1 MSLSLVLKILE
12 RLSLC
17 AGLTLF
23 GFSGGA
29 TAAEDYGVTR
39 PVTVQITNATS
50 KAALRCQLILA
61 HFVTYEADALAKGQ
75 ETTLELLRGDQ
86 DGTLIFSGKDGRQ
99 MALENL
105 LCGFDDDWGET
116 QKDLNLAQLRDGS
129 SNRLEIIC
137 SGADRLTC
145 QAAQTSK

>member
-1 MSLSLVLKILE
+1 MPLSLVLKIVV

-23 GFSGGA
+23 AFSGSA
-29 TAAEDYGVTR
+29 AAEDYGVTR
-39 PVTVQITNATS
+39 PVAVQITNATS

-61 HFVTYEADALAKGQ
+61 HFVTYEASALAKGQ
-75 ETTLELLRGDQ
+75 EATLELLRGDQ

-105 LCGFDDDWGET
+105 LCGFDDDWGGT
-116 QKDLNLAQLRDGS
+116 QKNLSLAQLRDGS
-129 SNRLEIIC
+129 SNRLQIIC
-137 SGADRLTC
+137 SGADKLAC
-145 QAAQTSK
+145 EAVPADK

>member
-1 MSLSLVLKILE
+1 MSLSLVLKIVE

-23 GFSGGA
+23 GLSGGA
-29 TAAEDYGVTR
+29 ATEDYGVTR

-75 ETTLELLRGDQ
+75 EATLELLRGDQ

-105 LCGFDDDWGET
+105 LCGFDDDWGGT
-116 QKDLNLAQLRDGS
+116 QNDLNLAQLRDGT
-129 SNRLEIIC
+129 SNRLQIIC

-145 QAAQTSK
+145 RTAQTNK

>member
-1 MSLSLVLKILE
+1 MSLSLVLKIVE
-12 RLSLC
+12 RLSLY

-29 TAAEDYGVTR
+29 AAEDYGVTR
-39 PVTVQITNATS
+39 PVSVQITNATS

-75 ETTLELLRGDQ
+75 EATLELLRGDQ
-86 DGTLIFSGKDGRQ
+86 DGTLIFSGRDGRQ

-105 LCGFDDDWGET
+105 LCGFDDDWGGT
-116 QKDLNLAQLRDGS
+116 QNDLNLAQLRDGT
-129 SNRLEIIC
+129 SNRLQIIC

-145 QAAQTSK
+145 QAAQTNR

>member
-1 MSLSLVLKILE
+1 VSISLILKFVE

-29 TAAEDYGVTR
+29 AAEDYGVTR

-105 LCGFDDDWGET
+105 LCGFDDDWDGS
-116 QKDLNLAQLRDGS
+116 QKDLNLAQLRGGT

-145 QAAQTSK
+145 QAARTNK

>member
-1 MSLSLVLKILE
+1 MSLSLVLKIVE
-12 RLSLC
+12 RLSLY

-29 TAAEDYGVTR
+29 AAEDYGVTR
-39 PVTVQITNATS
+39 PVSVQITNATS

-61 HFVTYEADALAKGQ
+61 HFVTYEADTLAKGQ
-75 ETTLELLRGDQ
+75 EATLELLRGDQ
-86 DGTLIFSGKDGRQ
+86 DGTLIFSAKDGRQ

-105 LCGFDDDWGET
+105 LCGFDDDWGRT
-116 QKDLNLAQLRDGS
+116 RKNLSLAQLRDGT
-129 SNRLEIIC
+129 SNRLQIIC

-145 QAAQTSK
+145 QTAQTNK